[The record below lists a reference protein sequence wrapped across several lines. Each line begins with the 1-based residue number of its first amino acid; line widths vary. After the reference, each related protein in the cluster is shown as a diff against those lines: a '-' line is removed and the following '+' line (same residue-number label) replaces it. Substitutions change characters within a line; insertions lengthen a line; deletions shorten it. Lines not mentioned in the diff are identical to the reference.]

1 MGTPYLAIH
10 FTLIPRDPFTE
21 ILIAELSEYPFESF
35 EETDNGLIAYI
46 PENVANLVVI
56 ECLPLRN
63 NPDVAM
69 DYSIQTLA
77 PQNWNEEWERDFP
90 AVVIDERC
98 RIRAPFHE
106 AKGYPLELIIHPKMS
121 FGTGHHPTTYLMI
134 SYLLDL
140 ECAGIN
146 VLDMGCGTG
155 ILGIAALQM
164 GAKQVTAVDTELWCV
179 QNTLENARLNQC
191 TSLEAVQL
199 NTVPK
204 GKIPFDLILAN
215 INRNILVRQME
226 DYLDVLKEKGS
237 ILLSGFYS
245 SDLKLISS
253 QMTTLGFRINSMREK
268 DEWMAVL
275 FDSIR

>member
-1 MGTPYLAIH
+1 MAIH

-21 ILIAELSEYPFESF
+21 ILIAELAEYPFESF
-35 EETDNGLIAYI
+35 EETENGLIAYI

-56 ECLPLRN
+56 ESLPLRK
-63 NPDVAM
+63 NPDVDM
-69 DYSIQTLA
+69 DYSIQTVA
-77 PQNWNEEWERDFP
+77 PQNWNEKWERDFP

-179 QNTLENARLNQC
+179 QNTLENARLNKC
-191 TSLEAVQL
+191 TSLEAVQQ

-215 INRNILVRQME
+215 INRNILVQQME

-253 QMTTLGFRINSMREK
+253 QMTKLGFRINSMREK

>member
-21 ILIAELSEYPFESF
+21 ILIAQLAEYPFESF
-35 EETDNGLIAYI
+35 EEMENGLIAYI
-46 PENVANLVVI
+46 PENVANLEVI
-56 ECLPLRN
+56 ESLPLRN

-69 DYSIQTLA
+69 DYGIQTLA

-106 AKGYPLELIIHPKMS
+106 AKGYPLELIIYPKMS

-140 ECAGIN
+140 ECAGMN

-155 ILGIAALQM
+155 ILGIVALQM

-191 TSLEAVQL
+191 TSLEAVQQ

-204 GKIPFDLILAN
+204 RKIPFDLILAN
-215 INRNILVRQME
+215 INRNILVQQME

-237 ILLSGFYS
+237 ILLSGFYP
-245 SDLKLISS
+245 SDLKLIST
-253 QMTTLGFRINSMREK
+253 QMTTLGFCINSTKEK

>member
-1 MGTPYLAIH
+1 M
-10 FTLIPRDPFTE
+10 
-21 ILIAELSEYPFESF
+21 
-35 EETDNGLIAYI
+35 
-46 PENVANLVVI
+46 
-56 ECLPLRN
+56 
-63 NPDVAM
+63 
-69 DYSIQTLA
+69 
-77 PQNWNEEWERDFP
+77 
-90 AVVIDERC
+90 
-98 RIRAPFHE
+98 
-106 AKGYPLELIIHPKMS
+106 ELIIHPKMS

-164 GAKQVTAVDTELWCV
+164 GAKHVTAVDTELWCV

-191 TSLEAVQL
+191 TSLEAVQQ
-199 NTVPK
+199 NTVPR

-215 INRNILVRQME
+215 INRNILVQQME

-237 ILLSGFYS
+237 ILLSGFYL

-253 QMTTLGFRINSMREK
+253 QMTKLGFRINSKREK

>member
-1 MGTPYLAIH
+1 MGTHYLAIH

-21 ILIAELSEYPFESF
+21 ILIAELAEYPFESF
-35 EETDNGLIAYI
+35 EETENGLIAYI

-56 ECLPLRN
+56 ESLPLRK
-63 NPDVAM
+63 NPDVDM
-69 DYSIQTLA
+69 DYSIQTVA
-77 PQNWNEEWERDFP
+77 PQNWNEKWERDFP
-90 AVVIDERC
+90 VVVIDERC

-140 ECAGIN
+140 ECTGIN

-179 QNTLENARLNQC
+179 QNTLENARLNKC
-191 TSLEAVQL
+191 TSLEAVQQ
-199 NTVPK
+199 NKVPK

-215 INRNILVRQME
+215 INRNILVQQME

-237 ILLSGFYS
+237 ILLSGFYP

-253 QMTTLGFRINSMREK
+253 QMTKLGFRINSMREK